1 MLPDNMPFV
10 GGADQILVI
19 AALLLAL
26 KRCKI
31 ENIDKLQRMV
41 FNLPKSL
48 PLAYLLRK
56 KTRGNFFLQ
65 TDHPKALIEHGQVEP

>member
-1 MLPDNMPFV
+1 MLRYNMPFV

-19 AALLLAL
+19 AALLIAL

-48 PLAYLLRK
+48 PLAYLLRR
-56 KTRGNFFLQ
+56 KTRGNFFANRL
-65 TDHPKALIEHGQVEP
+65 PKGRN